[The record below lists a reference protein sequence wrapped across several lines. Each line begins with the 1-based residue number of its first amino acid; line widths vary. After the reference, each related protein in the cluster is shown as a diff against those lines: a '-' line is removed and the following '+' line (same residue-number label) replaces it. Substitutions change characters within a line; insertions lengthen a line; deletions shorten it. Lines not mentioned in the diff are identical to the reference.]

1 MEVDISGNIAEN
13 DGQKQR
19 RSPRWKPGISVHA
32 TKCTSSDGSFE
43 RPVRSLFERTLS
55 LTVRMLCVFLYFL
68 CGEGCSR
75 ERPSVDL
82 RMSNPHLLVVFHATC
97 LPSVSPF
104 HLSYVYPICESLVDV
119 RSLVMLTTVFLVC
132 SDDGM
137 GRFDRETISQQSLI
151 ELFIIGF
158 DTAEDI
164 CGSRDDPREVCAW
177 EGIKCNADGEVK
189 GFQWGRKGEDGD
201 GTVGLAFLPLSMTY
215 LSVYDGALRGT
226 FHLHTLPENMEILT
240 LQNNRL
246 NGTLN
251 RANLLATMQRM
262 SLGRNTFRGKI
273 SLEHLPKRLHTFG
286 FERNQLEA
294 TLWWVGL
301 VPRFVGSQDPF
312 KPSSCFCHGAD
323 PIDGHRKVVGQ
334 DEYPALGEVRETA
347 T

>member
-82 RMSNPHLLVVFHATC
+82 RMSHPHLLVVFHATC
-97 LPSVSPF
+97 LP
-104 HLSYVYPICESLVDV
+104 VYPICESLVDV

-137 GRFDRETISQQSLI
+137 GRFDRETISQQSLM
-151 ELFIIGF
+151 ELFIFGF

-164 CGSRDDPREVCAW
+164 CGGRDDPREVCAR

-215 LSVYDGALRGT
+215 LSMYDGALRRVRSRSIRLESHMRIGMSQEYVCCSCPSIRHV
-226 FHLHTLPENMEILT
+226 FVSLPIICP
-240 LQNNRL
+240 QPGSSR
-246 NGTLN
+246 
-251 RANLLATMQRM
+251 
-262 SLGRNTFRGKI
+262 
-273 SLEHLPKRLHTFG
+273 KRLWRYGCSASMRH
-286 FERNQLEA
+286 
-294 TLWWVGL
+294 
-301 VPRFVGSQDPF
+301 
-312 KPSSCFCHGAD
+312 C
-323 PIDGHRKVVGQ
+323 
-334 DEYPALGEVRETA
+334 
-347 T
+347 